1 MRIISTNIPGCFEIF
16 PQPMRDER
24 GVFIKTYQE
33 NIFAEH
39 GLTTRF
45 TEEFYTSSYK
55 GVLRGLHFQT
65 PPMELVKMVYCVSG
79 RVFDAVV
86 DLRKGSPAYGK
97 YFMCELGAEK
107 ANMLYLPA
115 GLAHG
120 FFVLSENAILMYRV
134 TAVHSPAHDSG
145 IRWNSAGIPWPDE
158 HPVLSRRDREFISL
172 SDFKSPFTFKEG

>member
-1 MRIISTNIPGCFEIF
+1 
-16 PQPMRDER
+16 MRDER
-24 GVFIKTYQE
+24 GVFVKTYHE

-45 TEEFYTSSYK
+45 AEEFYTTSYQ
-55 GVLRGLHFQT
+55 GVLRGLHFQN
-65 PPMELVKMVYCVSG
+65 PPMELIKMVYCVSG

-86 DLRKGSPAYGK
+86 DLRMGSPAYGK
-97 YFMCELGAEK
+97 YVTLELSAEK

-134 TAVHSPAHDSG
+134 TAVHSPVHDSG
-145 IRWNSAGIPWPDE
+145 ILWNSAGIPWPDD
-158 HPVLSRRDREFISL
+158 HPVLSRRDRELISL
-172 SDFKSPFTFKEG
+172 SDFKTPFTFKEG